1 MNLGIEGKRALI
13 TGASRGIGRAIAL
26 GLAREGAK
34 VAGIARSEQELVS
47 LLHQLGGESASHVVK
62 ALDLMENGAPET
74 LLTWLTRVFGLPD
87 IVVHNLGG
95 ADGVTD
101 PFPTA
106 SEWRRVWRLNLEIA
120 LEINRIVIPEMQKRG
135 WGRVVH
141 VSSIAPV
148 RGRSSVP
155 YATLKAAVNAYV
167 ASLGRAVAADNVIVT
182 AVMPGAVLTEGNKW
196 TALSAKDPEAAAD
209 YANQRL
215 AIKRF
220 GRPGEVSDLVVFLC
234 SERASFAPGAVMPI
248 DGGTW

>member
-34 VAGIARSEQELVS
+34 VAAIARSEQKLGS
-47 LLHQLGGESASHVVK
+47 LLDQIGGELAGHAVK
-62 ALDLMENGAPET
+62 ALDLMEDGAPEA
-74 LLTWLTRVFGLPD
+74 LLTWLQRDFGSAD

-106 SEWRRVWRLNLEIA
+106 SEWRRVWRLNLEIS
-120 LEINRIVIPEMQKRG
+120 LEINRIVIPEMQKRR

-155 YATLKAAVNAYV
+155 YATLK
-167 ASLGRAVAADNVIVT
+167 
-182 AVMPGAVLTEGNKW
+182 
-196 TALSAKDPEAAAD
+196 
-209 YANQRL
+209 
-215 AIKRF
+215 
-220 GRPGEVSDLVVFLC
+220 
-234 SERASFAPGAVMPI
+234 
-248 DGGTW
+248 

>member
-1 MNLGIEGKRALI
+1 MNLGIEGKRALV

-34 VAGIARSEQELVS
+34 VAGVARSEQELGS
-47 LLHQLGGESASHVVK
+47 LLNQIGGESAGHAVK
-62 ALDLMENGAPET
+62 AIDLMEDGAPGA
-74 LLTWLTRVFGLPD
+74 LLNWLARDFGSPD
-87 IVVHNLGG
+87 IVAHNLGG
-95 ADGVTD
+95 AHGVTH

-141 VSSIAPV
+141 VSSIAPI

-155 YATLKAAVNAYV
+155 YATLKAAVNGYV
-167 ASLGRAVAADNVIVT
+167 AGLGRAVAADNVVVT

-196 TALSAKDPEAAAD
+196 AALSAKDPSAAAD
-209 YANQRL
+209 YAAQRL

-220 GRPGEVSDLVVFLC
+220 GRPEEVSDLVVFLC
-234 SERASFAPGAVMPI
+234 SERASFAPGALIPI